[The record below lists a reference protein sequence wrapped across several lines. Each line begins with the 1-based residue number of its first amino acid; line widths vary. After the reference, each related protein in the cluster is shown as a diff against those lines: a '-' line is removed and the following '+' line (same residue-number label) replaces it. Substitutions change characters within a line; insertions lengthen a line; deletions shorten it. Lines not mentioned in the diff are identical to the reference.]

1 MRFLSGLLVGMILF
15 AGCAKKE
22 TVSPERALY
31 NQAVE
36 RVRAGDYDEAN
47 RLLKQYIDQSEHLT
61 PALRDAY
68 LAYTRTPNYPP
79 ERAYEL
85 LVASEPK
92 AREIPVEVDRA
103 SFYQV
108 LGTLGFLAGKNQEA
122 DRWFRTAVELDPQNH
137 LALNDYAYMLA
148 EEGRDLERALQMAQ
162 RAVAIKSGQGAYYD
176 TLGWVLY
183 KMGRYEEALRE
194 LRIAVQ
200 TAPETAELRYH
211 MAATYAKLG
220 RTQDALVELEK
231 ALALDPR
238 HEASRQLQQELQ
250 GKR

>member
-1 MRFLSGLLVGMILF
+1 LLLL

-36 RVRAGDYDEAN
+36 RLKAGDYDEAN
-47 RLLKQYIDQSEHLT
+47 RLLKQFVDQSPNIV
-61 PALRDAY
+61 PALRDVY
-68 LAYTRTPNYPP
+68 LAYVRTPNYPP
-79 ERAYEL
+79 DRAYEIM
-85 LVASEPK
+85 VAYEPRAK
-92 AREIPVEVDRA
+92 EMTVAVDR
-103 SFYQV
+103 SSYYQV
-108 LGTLGFLAGKNQEA
+108 LGTLAFLSGKNREA
-122 DRWFRTAVELDPQNH
+122 DRWFRIAVETDPQNH
-137 LALNDYAYMLA
+137 IALNDYAYMLA
-148 EEGRDLERALQMAQ
+148 EEGRDLERALKMAQ
-162 RAVAIKSGQGAYYD
+162 RAVAIKSGQGSYYD

-211 MAATYAKLG
+211 LAATYAKLG

-231 ALALDPR
+231 ALTLKPNYEPAYK
-238 HEASRQLQQELQ
+238 LQQELK
-250 GKR
+250 GKQ